1 MKGIVGPAIG
11 VLELD
16 SIARG
21 LIVADAVVKRAPVTV
36 QLAET
41 VSPGKYVLLFC
52 GGVAEVEESFRA
64 GEDRAGA
71 SLVDK
76 LFLPQAERGLIEALN
91 APPDATWTES
101 VAVVETHTVSSA
113 LLAADTALKR
123 ADVRLIRLHLAKGIG
138 GKGYFILTGSLDM
151 VQAGSEA
158 AAAAISP
165 ELLQTVELIEQP
177 HPDLRG
183 RVL

>member
-1 MKGIVGPAIG
+1 MPRIEGPAIG

-21 LIVADAVVKRAPVTV
+21 EIVADAVVKRAPVTV
-36 QLAET
+36 RMAEP

-64 GEDRAGA
+64 GEDRAGP
-71 SLVDK
+71 SLLDK
-76 LFLPQAERGLIEALN
+76 LFLPQASQALIDALN
-91 APPDATWTES
+91 DPPGSSWTES

-123 ADVRLIRLHLAKGIG
+123 AEVQLIRLHLAKGIG

-151 VQAGSEA
+151 VQAGVEA
-158 AAAAISP
+158 AAACISP
-165 ELLQTVELIEQP
+165 ELLQTVEVIEQP